1 MLATVRGL
9 KPTAAF
15 VLSLRERI
23 ARDHERQNQGCLS
36 AGLWYGERM
45 LNRERAPGLKTL
57 ILLFGLHLTL
67 SFGADTPGDPAQR
80 PGRTDSFGRKEPT
93 SIASGLNS
101 TNGVSA
107 LDDLILLERR
117 SRNVPPIEPVPDE
130 GAIARLT
137 ARVLTQIHYLHLRR
151 PLDDDVSSRFL
162 DRYLETLDGQRL
174 YFLKSDLDDFDQYRT
189 VLDDLTLAGKTGP
202 AREIF
207 KRLLQ
212 RVEQRVAFVAELLR
226 SEEFD
231 FTGNDRY
238 PMDRRTDAYPKGIE
252 EDRHLWRQHLR
263 YEYLQEKLNL
273 EKPRLSASGKSRTKD
288 GKDETQ
294 LAPGNVRGEIIN
306 TLSRR
311 YARILRFWRE
321 EDGGD
326 VLQFYLT
333 ALMNVYDPHSDY
345 LGKSTLDN
353 FAMSMNLSLFGIG
366 ALLQSEDGYCKIK
379 ELKPGPAMRGKQL
392 KPGDRIVAV
401 AQTNGEPVDV
411 VDTKLSKV
419 VDLIRGPKGTEVR
432 LTVIPAD
439 APDPSTRMEVKLI
452 RDEIKLEDE
461 EAKARI
467 IETPG
472 KNGAATRLGVIEL
485 PSFYASFDIANGNG
499 RAAHKSTTEDV
510 ARLLKKLKEENVC
523 GVILDLR
530 HNGGGS
536 LEEAINLTGLFI
548 KEGPVVQVKDA
559 KGNIIKDDDSDPSVL
574 YDGPLIVLTSRFSA
588 SASEI
593 VAGAL
598 QDYGRALIVGDSST
612 HGKGTVQSLI
622 QLEPIVHRFS
632 DSTNNPGA
640 LKVTIRKFYRD
651 SGSSTQLKGVVPD
664 IVLPSVSNY
673 DEVGE
678 ASLEYPLA
686 WDEIPSAA
694 YEKLNLIEPVLQE
707 LRKRSTDRLAADKD
721 FAYLQEDIATY
732 RKYLA
737 EKSVSLNEE
746 ARLKEMKENEEK
758 IQARKKERKARHEP
772 EEKVYELT
780 LKQVDLPGLPPP
792 PAKPTDLS
800 GAETKKDDASAE
812 DEDVDPADKVAAV
825 DVTLKETKRILLDLV
840 ALSSKETAV
849 AVH

>member
-1 MLATVRGL
+1 MRILIFFLLCFKLTVAL
-9 KPTAAF
+9 
-15 VLSLRERI
+15 
-23 ARDHERQNQGCLS
+23 
-36 AGLWYGERM
+36 
-45 LNRERAPGLKTL
+45 
-57 ILLFGLHLTL
+57 
-67 SFGADTPGDPAQR
+67 GAEQ
-80 PGRTDSFGRKEPT
+80 PGRTAQSPGGTESAGKRAPALVAPD
-93 SIASGLNS
+93 ASS
-101 TNGVSA
+101 TNVLAA

-117 SRNVPPIEPVPDE
+117 SRSLPPVEAVPDE
-130 GAIARLT
+130 GAIARWT
-137 ARVLTQIHYLHLRR
+137 AKVLAEVHYLQQ
-151 PLDDDVSSRFL
+151 PLNDEISSKFL
-162 DRYLETLDGQRL
+162 DRYLATLDNL
-174 YFLKSDLDDFDQYRT
+174 HLHFLQSDLQEFDQYRT
-189 VLDDLTLAGKTGP
+189 VLDDLTIAGKTGP

-207 KRLLQ
+207 KRFLQ
-212 RVEQRVAFVAELLR
+212 RVDQRVAYVAELLKT
-226 SEEFD
+226 EQFEF
-231 FTGNDRY
+231 TSNDRY
-238 PMDRRTDAYPKGIE
+238 YIDRRKAPYPKDLDE
-252 EDRHLWRQHLR
+252 AKRLWRLHLR

-273 EKPRLSASGKSRTKD
+273 ERPKVADATRPGTKER
-288 GKDETQ
+288 KNETNA
-294 LAPGNVRGEIIN
+294 APVNARDEIIK
-306 TLSRR
+306 TLTRR
-311 YARILRFWRE
+311 YQRILRFWTLE

-345 LGKSTLDN
+345 LGKSTFEN

-379 ELKPGPAMRGKQL
+379 ELKPGPAMQSQQL
-392 KPGDRIVAV
+392 KPGDRIVGV
-401 AQTNGEPVDV
+401 AQGDEREPVDV
-411 VDTKLSKV
+411 VGMKLSKV
-419 VDLIRGPKGTEVR
+419 VDMIRGPKGTKVR
-432 LTVIPAD
+432 LTIIPAD
-439 APDPSTRMEVKLI
+439 ASDPSTRKEVALI
-452 RDEIKLEDE
+452 RDEIKLEYE
-461 EAKARI
+461 EAKAKI
-467 IETPG
+467 VEVPG
-472 KNGAATRLGVIEL
+472 KEGAKMRLGVIDL
-485 PSFYASFDIANGNG
+485 PSFYASFDVANANGK
-499 RAAHKSTTEDV
+499 ATHKSTTEDV
-510 ARLLKKLKEENVC
+510 AKLLKKLKAENVT

-530 HNGGGS
+530 RNGGGS

-548 KEGPVVQVKDA
+548 KEGVVVQVKDA
-559 KGNIIKDDDSDPSVL
+559 KGNIIKDNDTDPSVL

-640 LKVTIRKFYRD
+640 LKVTIRKFYRA

-673 DEVGE
+673 EEVGE
-678 ASLEYPLA
+678 AALEYPLA

-694 YEKLNLIEPVLQE
+694 YEKLDLIQPVLPE
-707 LRKRSTDRLAADKD
+707 LRKRSTERLAIDKD
-721 FAYLQEDIATY
+721 FAYLQEDIATF

-840 ALSSKETAV
+840 TLSSKETAV
-849 AVH
+849 AVHN